1 MYTHIYQYCVWLWSH
16 LEALEKSTWKKD
28 PLRVF
33 LGVLRLLF
41 MTFLA
46 FREKLLMSTP
56 PSEEGLSKTENDQMG
71 NYKWK
76 VQKKGVES
84 HKNKNKKLVGI
95 EVNTEQSN
103 HDSANC
109 FLDTFED
116 RLLNLG
122 GGMPRPVQLQ
132 CMNYTPIL
140 IWLDLLHIR
149 LESVKEDKILEGH
162 WLRTVLSFSFL
173 WPCTILFFC
182 FTELFCSRV
191 RKAYER
197 VH

>member
-1 MYTHIYQYCVWLWSH
+1 MYTHIFQCCVWLWSH

-33 LGVLRLLF
+33 LWVLHLLF
-41 MTFLA
+41 MTFLP
-46 FREKLLMSTP
+46 FKEKLLMSTP
-56 PSEEGLSKTENDQMG
+56 PSEEGLSKTENDQME

-84 HKNKNKKLVGI
+84 RKNKNRKVVGT

-103 HDSANC
+103 HDSTNC
-109 FLDTFED
+109 FRDTFED

-122 GGMPRPVQLQ
+122 GGMPGLVQLQ
-132 CMNYTPIL
+132 CMNYTLIL
-140 IWLDLLHIR
+140 TWLDLLHIR
-149 LESVKEDKILEGH
+149 LESVKEDKILEVH
-162 WLRTVLSFSFL
+162 WLRTVLSSFL
-173 WPCTILFFC
+173 WPCTILLFC
-182 FTELFCSRV
+182 FSELFCSRV
-191 RKAYER
+191 RKAYKR